1 MPRIASGMGPS
12 SADVT
17 KEITLLTKQ
26 GKINVVQNKPH
37 EWVNW
42 SNTLCR

>member
-1 MPRIASGMGPS
+1 MPRIGSGMGPS

-26 GKINVVQNKPH
+26 GKINVTLNKPH
-37 EWVNW
+37 EWVSW
-42 SNTLCR
+42 SSS